1 MNPIQTRRE
10 VLALWRDV
18 LRTSRAFYWSNDN
31 GIPWCRVLRESA
43 RKEFEAAKK
52 EKDPVIIMRLL
63 VVGRQCVDE
72 TKRRF
77 NAVEDVIKKRID
89 NTRIRS

>member
-1 MNPIQTRRE
+1 MNRAQTRRE

-18 LRTSRAFYWSNDN
+18 LRTSRAFYWSNEK

-43 RKEFEAAKK
+43 RKEFEEARH

-72 TKRRF
+72 TRRRF
-77 NAVEDVIKKRID
+77 NDVENVIRKRIE